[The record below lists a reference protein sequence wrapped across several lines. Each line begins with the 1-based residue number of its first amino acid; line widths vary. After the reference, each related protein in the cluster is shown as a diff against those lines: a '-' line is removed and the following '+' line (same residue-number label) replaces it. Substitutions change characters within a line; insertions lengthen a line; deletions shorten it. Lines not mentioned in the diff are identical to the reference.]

1 MSNKM
6 SDVFDL
12 PVGDSEFTLVAMAK
26 STYMSMDKAAVIA
39 INAYDAN
46 QDRIAELEKE
56 KERLTQ
62 HYDMWK
68 GQWHELNNRLPLLKL
83 EQQAKGVNNFANKF
97 CGDATTSYQVQLTI
111 DAHCWCEMLGRKALK
126 EQE

>member
-56 KERLTQ
+56 
-62 HYDMWK
+62 
-68 GQWHELNNRLPLLKL
+68 NRLLKQLEQIFNNSPDLTFDCCKRMLKDDFKAHNL
-83 EQQAKGVNNFANKF
+83 EQQNKF
-97 CGDATTSYQVQLTI
+97 IDILYKAGKCDADCLEYF
-111 DAHCWCEMLGRKALK
+111 KALK

>member
-56 KERLTQ
+56 RDQ
-62 HYDMWK
+62 I
-68 GQWHELNNRLPLLKL
+68 LNSALDSESNYCKLKDSLPAHNL
-83 EQQAKGVNNFANKF
+83 EQQAKALSDARHDFTYSS
-97 CGDATTSYQVQLTI
+97 DATCIYVDDLDKRIDKLHGQV
-111 DAHCWCEMLGRKALK
+111 KALK
-126 EQE
+126 DPS